1 MAQCSGSGRQGS
13 VWPLSIRVCLFE
25 TRSRERERRWKSRK
39 LEERERELERSEGVG
54 CALYRE
60 RERGVSEW
68 KSKRLEYKRDK
79 AADCIV
85 YVRPQSY

>member
-1 MAQCSGSGRQGS
+1 MGRVARVRFG
-13 VWPLSIRVCLFE
+13 PCPFGFVCLRRE
-25 TRSRERERRWKSRK
+25 AEREREGGRVESWK
-39 LEERERELERSEGVG
+39 RERELERSESVG